1 MSLTLVKQGTTDEFS
16 FGGSGSDPVSLTA
29 ALNDTGGTLDTNV
42 VTTELLAT
50 THEYTDI
57 TLDIPS
63 EDTSIDFKFSL
74 DNVNWHDDLDS
85 SPSGDLAAG
94 TIPEPDATGGDVR
107 QTVYI
112 KAVVDNDG
120 TVSANTYEDAQVSLA
135 FTENQTP

>member
-16 FGGSGSDPVSLTA
+16 FDGSGSDPVSLA
-29 ALNDTGGTLDTNV
+29 ATLNDTGGTLDSNV
-42 VTTELLAT
+42 VTAELLAT
-50 THEYTDI
+50 THAYTDI
-57 TLDIPS
+57 TLDISS
-63 EDTSIDFKFSL
+63 EDAGIDFKLSL
-74 DNVNWHDDLDS
+74 DGVNYHDDLDS

-94 TIPEPDATGGDVR
+94 TIPEPDASGGDVR

-112 KAVVDNDG
+112 KAVIDNDG